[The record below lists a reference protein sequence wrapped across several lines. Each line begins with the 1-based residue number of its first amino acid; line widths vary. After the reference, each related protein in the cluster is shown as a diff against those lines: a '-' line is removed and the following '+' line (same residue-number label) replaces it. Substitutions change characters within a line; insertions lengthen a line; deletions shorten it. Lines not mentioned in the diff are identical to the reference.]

1 MQWTLKEMDQDAEQ
15 LMNILKL
22 KPFFHI
28 MIGNTQMT
36 YYLEFCMLYC
46 CKLKCIEKDDT
57 GIP

>member
-1 MQWTLKEMDQDAEQ
+1 MDQDAEQ